1 MELKEKLI
9 TSVEKNLD
17 TYMSYVQHMYDHPEI
32 GNEEFETMELL
43 SEGLLSFGF
52 ETQKA
57 FVVPTGF
64 QAVYKSSKVG
74 PVIAYLCEYDALPEV
89 GHGCG
94 HNLIAATSIA
104 AGVALKEII
113 DDIGGEIRVIGTPA
127 EENFGGK
134 VSMANAHVF
143 DDVDVAMMIHP
154 DTEDGV
160 GGRTL
165 ALLPLKIEFYGVNTH
180 GCSPE
185 HGKSALDAAVMSYIG
200 INLLRQYALPNT
212 YIHGIIRDGGEA
224 ANVIPAYASLEYYF
238 RGTSMQYVKELSQ
251 RAIDCVE
258 GACKASGCTY
268 QVTTYEC
275 PYEDCVINYTLCDL
289 LKEEYVALGRTD
301 VKPVDEVPNGS
312 SDIGSVSYCCPA
324 LHGYIKIADACVNG
338 HSKEMAAATIHEA
351 GRKALRDGAIALAN
365 LGRRLLMEED
375 LLRKVQDEFH
385 KTLKR

>member
-1 MELKEKLI
+1 MEYLVLGYGK
-9 TSVEKNLD
+9 S
-17 TYMSYVQHMYDHPEI
+17 
-32 GNEEFETMELL
+32 GNY
-43 SEGLLSFGF
+43 G
-52 ETQKA
+52 
-57 FVVPTGF
+57 TGCT
-64 QAVYKSSKVG
+64 V
-74 PVIAYLCEYDALPEV
+74 
-89 GHGCG
+89 CG
-94 HNLIAATSIA
+94 
-104 AGVALKEII
+104 GWALK
-113 DDIGGEIRVIGTPA
+113 
-127 EENFGGK
+127 F
-134 VSMANAHVF
+134 
-143 DDVDVAMMIHP
+143 
-154 DTEDGV
+154 
-160 GGRTL
+160 
-165 ALLPLKIEFYGVNTH
+165 EFYGVNTH

>member
-64 QAVYKSSKVG
+64 QAVYKSGKAG

-165 ALLPLKIEFYGVNTH
+165 ALLPLKFEFYGVNTH

-251 RAIDCVE
+251 RAIDCIE